1 MTTLKETMNRKAL
14 KEDPALALLSD
25 AELEAKQLQV
35 QTYLQKK
42 HNRDRFNNYVK
53 HERID
58 RAIDQRVKQKMMET
72 GKRPPQ
78 TLEEIEKDLDLGMS
92 YNLKEP
98 RFEAY

>member
-1 MTTLKETMNRKAL
+1 
-14 KEDPALALLSD
+14 
-25 AELEAKQLQV
+25 
-35 QTYLQKK
+35 
-42 HNRDRFNNYVK
+42 VK